1 MPALTT
7 EARRLAKV
15 SPVSDDRAPVL
26 LRRSE
31 HRCRYRSLLHAD
43 GPPRDPGPPIASRA
57 HSFLSFRFRHG
68 LLSVAI
74 PASSLEIG
82 PVRPGDDRVEKS
94 LQRGQRSIYATV
106 LATMPAIASTGAM
119 LGCGQK
125 APVSRGP

>member
-1 MPALTT
+1 MKVRCETLKSLHWFWIALRSYCDVVSTVADFDPCCMRMDHLET
-7 EARRLAKV
+7 RVLRLQ
-15 SPVSDDRAPVL
+15 P
-26 LRRSE
+26 
-31 HRCRYRSLLHAD
+31 
-43 GPPRDPGPPIASRA
+43 SRP
-57 HSFLSFRFRHG
+57 FLSFRFRHG

-74 PASSLEIG
+74 PASSLDIG